1 MRRTG
6 KGVGMTAD
14 TEPRRLVRSRATLNS
29 FTPDV
34 IAERFRRNVR
44 TEILRLLNH
53 EHLAEISREEVERV
67 GKDSGLPSSEAT
79 HEFLGLKGVVWE
91 GTISRAS
98 DSEHLWDMVYFDISW
113 FQRRGETPTS

>member
-1 MRRTG
+1 MA
-6 KGVGMTAD
+6 AD
-14 TEPRRLVRSRATLNS
+14 TEPRGLVRPRAPLS
-29 FTPDV
+29 SSSPDV

-44 TEILRLLNH
+44 AEILRRLNH

-67 GKDSGLPSSEAT
+67 GKDSGLLPPSEAT

-91 GTISRAS
+91 GTTSRAS
-98 DSEHLWDMVYFDISW
+98 DSEHPWDMVYFDVSW